1 MGAFNKAYND
11 ARKPTSLA
19 APADFGKAV
28 PPKDR
33 ASAQDM
39 FYRQEKMQAAGGA
52 GFWGNLFKYMEK
64 AYNLSAQAVSFGL
77 LVGEETNPLYQGKG
91 LDVNKIRQS
100 WEKAR
105 TVSPG
110 RALVKTLTGQPI
122 NLVEDALNA
131 ATLGKSRN
139 KAEKFIK
146 DHLLQLLTYMK
157 LKNAKEGFFL
167 YENKNTQEIIVIPVS
182 MNEKNTEII
191 EEAFTWMCEVW
202 DNFKEGDLPMR
213 PAGASKSKMPCTYC
227 PIKKECYAG
236 LIGTVQIESYKVPK
250 L

>member
-1 MGAFNKAYND
+1 MSDREIAQRVYSEKLQAKNPSAFDTMGAFNKSYNNP
-11 ARKPTSLA
+11 RNPTSLA
-19 APADFGKAV
+19 APADFGRAV

-91 LDVNKIRQS
+91 LDVNKVRQS

-122 NLVEDALNA
+122 NLV
-131 ATLGKSRN
+131 
-139 KAEKFIK
+139 
-146 DHLLQLLTYMK
+146 
-157 LKNAKEGFFL
+157 
-167 YENKNTQEIIVIPVS
+167 
-182 MNEKNTEII
+182 
-191 EEAFTWMCEVW
+191 
-202 DNFKEGDLPMR
+202 
-213 PAGASKSKMPCTYC
+213 
-227 PIKKECYAG
+227 
-236 LIGTVQIESYKVPK
+236 
-250 L
+250 

>member
-91 LDVNKIRQS
+91 LDVNIVGTARMSAAAIPYLINSKYASIVNVSSTASINGFSELAVYSASKGAINSLTLAMAADCLRKGIR
-100 WEKAR
+100 
-105 TVSPG
+105 VNCVVP
-110 RALVKTLTGQPI
+110 
-122 NLVEDALNA
+122 
-131 ATLGKSRN
+131 ATTDTPWIDRFVQNS
-139 KAEKFIK
+139 K
-146 DHLLQLLTYMK
+146 DPQQFK
-157 LKNAKEGFFL
+157 K
-167 YENKNTQEIIVIPVS
+167 EIISVQPMQRLVTAYEVASAICYLASPVS
-182 MNEKNTEII
+182 
-191 EEAFTWMCEVW
+191 
-202 DNFKEGDLPMR
+202 
-213 PAGASKSKMPCTYC
+213 ASTH
-227 PIKKECYAG
+227 
-236 LIGTVQIESYKVPK
+236 GTILNVDGGVTGVRF
-250 L
+250 